1 MPAFDFPPA
10 QTEQEL
16 LERYAALAC
25 DKQTDLYELIGDT
38 SWNANLDAGTIAFG
52 SALVLQVQVLGSFS
66 HASHTWRWAWV
77 NEPTDLPE
85 FLLRYARQLH
95 AYGEQSGL
103 DLLTVGEFDA
113 TVNDLHLLGATAV
126 GLCEASGYYLADH
139 GPGILLLAVTS
150 ELLNQAPKNDFARI
164 PRVFSQVISSF
175 ELRHRP
181 AFRYYLIQKG
191 YAPMETP
198 EAISAAVDAGT
209 LTATFDD
216 LGRLTSL
223 KGTGGG

>member
-25 DKQTDLYELIGDT
+25 DKQTDLYELIGDN
-38 SWNANLDAGTIAFG
+38 SWNADLDAGTIAFG
-52 SALVLQVQVLGSFS
+52 PALVLKVQVLGTFS
-66 HASHTWRWAWV
+66 HSSQTWRWAWV
-77 NEPTDLPE
+77 NAPTALPE
-85 FLLRYARQLH
+85 PLLRCARQLH

-113 TVNDLHLLGATAV
+113 TVNDLHLLGATAI

-139 GPGILLLAVTS
+139 GPGIMLFTISS
-150 ELLNQAPKNDFARI
+150 ELLDQAPKNDFARI
-164 PRVFSQVISSF
+164 PHVFSQVISSF
-175 ELRHRP
+175 DLRHRP
-181 AFRYYLIQKG
+181 AFSYYLTQKG
-191 YAPMETP
+191 YAPTETP
-198 EAISAAVDAGT
+198 ETISAAVDAGT

-216 LGRLTSL
+216 LGRLTNL
-223 KGTGGG
+223 KGTSGR